1 MARFT
6 AIPNPPQSEMSSWQ
20 YQMLG
25 AIKENVEL
33 LVGARGEKDGAS
45 RAITKAAITV
55 IQAPEQSMRQV
66 TAQGTAV
73 NLEGAIVPA
82 MDDYIELLKNV
93 QALANDVAS
102 IRATL
107 NTLSSL
113 FNLVSSNIA
122 SAT

>member
-1 MARFT
+1 
-6 AIPNPPQSEMSSWQ
+6 MSSWQ

-107 NTLSSL
+107 NTLITQL
-113 FNLVSSNIA
+113 RG
-122 SAT
+122 